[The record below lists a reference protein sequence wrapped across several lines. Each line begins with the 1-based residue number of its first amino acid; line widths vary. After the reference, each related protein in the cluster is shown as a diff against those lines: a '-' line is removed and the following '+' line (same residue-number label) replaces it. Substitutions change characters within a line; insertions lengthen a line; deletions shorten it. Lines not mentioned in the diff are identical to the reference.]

1 MPSAVTAIL
10 EGQTAARS
18 PEPVERLDYRASGLL
33 KTVLSFAILI
43 LLPFAVSLPVMLFQR
58 LAVGQWFD
66 VAPLAIVTLAVAILL
81 GLLLIM
87 LMAALR
93 TRVTLGETSVSLM
106 LPSNRG
112 PTPKFTYQ
120 SATIPYAD
128 IKAVSLRREVFGGSF
143 APVIMQGAHISKK
156 SGGGVTLGYVSEI
169 NADPK
174 FPYPGIAR
182 QIAARAGIAVTGE
195 GGIWCLPE
203 TPRQA
208 ANFGVKPGQIAEM
221 SITDIE
227 RLNSSH
233 RRVVLLLVNIVVTLT
248 AAGIAL
254 DLVGR

>member
-1 MPSAVTAIL
+1 MPSTDTAIP

-18 PEPVERLDYRASGLL
+18 PEPVERLDYRASGLR

-66 VAPLAIVTLAVAILL
+66 VAPLAIVSVAVAILL
-81 GLLLIM
+81 GLLLIL

-106 LPSNRG
+106 LPSSRG
-112 PTPKFTYQ
+112 PTPRLAYR

-128 IKAVSLRREVFGGSF
+128 IKDVSLRREVFGGAF
-143 APVIMQGAHISKK
+143 APVVMQGAHISKK
-156 SGGGVTLGYVSEI
+156 SGGGVTLGYVSEA
-169 NADPK
+169 NVDPK
-174 FPYPGIAR
+174 FPYPRIAR

-195 GGIWCLPE
+195 GGIWCLPQ

-208 ANFGVKPGQIAEM
+208 AIFGVKPGQIAEI

-227 RLNSSH
+227 RLNRRH
-233 RRVVLLLVNIVVTLT
+233 RRVLLLLFNVLVTLT